1 MIDVKFNKL
10 LKIFLVGILIPTLF
24 QGCALSPGLKKIN
37 LKSLN
42 KYVLEKMSFHPYVYY
57 QPNIIPSKN
66 CEILLEDLSVYEKIV
81 SEHHTYNESK
91 MPKNEIKFINILVNI
106 FKKESETLDQKI
118 AEIDKIRAITKRY
131 DTWHPSYEK
140 NVEHVGE
147 KLSIDEIHLLKNK
160 IKKASKKNIY
170 F

>member
-1 MIDVKFNKL
+1 MKFNKL
-10 LKIFLVGILIPTLF
+10 LKIFLVGILISTLF
-24 QGCALSPGLKKIN
+24 QGCALSPGQKKIN

-57 QPNIIPSKN
+57 QPDIIPSKD

-81 SEHHTYNESK
+81 SEHYNYNQAK
-91 MPKNEIKFINILVNI
+91 IPKTRLKLKNILVNI

-140 NVEHVGE
+140 NVELVGE
-147 KLSIDEIHLLKNK
+147 KLSIDEINLLKNK

>member
-1 MIDVKFNKL
+1 M
-10 LKIFLVGILIPTLF
+10 FLVGILIPTLF
-24 QGCALSPGLKKIN
+24 QGCALSPNLKNIN

-42 KYVLEKMSFHPYVYY
+42 ELVLKKMSFHPYVYY
-57 QPNIIPSKN
+57 QPDIIPSKN
-66 CEILLEDLSVYEKIV
+66 CEILLANLSVYEKIV

-91 MPKNEIKFINILVNI
+91 MPKNRVKLKNILASI
-106 FKKESETLDQKI
+106 FKKENESLDLKI
-118 AEIDKIRAITKRY
+118 AEINKIRAITKRY

-140 NVEHVGE
+140 NVELVGE
-147 KLSIDEIHLLKNK
+147 KLSIDEINLLKNK

>member
-1 MIDVKFNKL
+1 MDIKFNKL
-10 LKIFLVGILIPTLF
+10 LKISLVGILISTLF
-24 QGCALSPGLKKIN
+24 QGCALSPGQKKIN

-57 QPNIIPSKN
+57 QPDIIPSKD

-81 SEHHTYNESK
+81 SEHYNYNQAK
-91 MPKNEIKFINILVNI
+91 IPKTRLKLKNILVNI

-140 NVEHVGE
+140 NVELVGE

>member
-1 MIDVKFNKL
+1 MKFNKL
-10 LKIFLVGILIPTLF
+10 SKMFLAGILISTLF

-42 KYVLEKMSFHPYVYY
+42 EYVLEKMSFHPYVYY
-57 QPNIIPSKN
+57 QPDIIPSKN

-81 SEHHTYNESK
+81 SEHYNYNQTK
-91 MPKNEIKFINILVNI
+91 VPKTRIKLKNILVDI
-106 FKKESETLDQKI
+106 FKKEDETLDQKI

-140 NVEHVGE
+140 NVELIGE

>member
-1 MIDVKFNKL
+1 MDVKFNKL
-10 LKIFLVGILIPTLF
+10 LKFFLVGILISTLF
-24 QGCALSPGLKKIN
+24 KGCALSPGQKRIN

-42 KYVLEKMSFHPYVYY
+42 EYVLKKMSFHPYVYY
-57 QPNIIPSKN
+57 QPDIIPSKN

-81 SEHHTYNESK
+81 SEHNNYNQAK
-91 MPKNEIKFINILVNI
+91 IPKTKIKLKNILVDI
-106 FKKESETLDQKI
+106 FKKKSETLDQKI
-118 AEIDKIRAITKRY
+118 TEKDKIRAITKRY

-140 NVEHVGE
+140 NVELVGE

-160 IKKASKKNIY
+160 IKRASKKNIY

>member
-1 MIDVKFNKL
+1 MGVKFNKL
-10 LKIFLVGILIPTLF
+10 LKIFLVGILISTLF
-24 QGCALSPGLKKIN
+24 QGCALSPGQKKIN
-37 LKSLN
+37 LKTLN

-57 QPNIIPSKN
+57 QPDIIPSKD
-66 CEILLEDLSVYEKIV
+66 CEILLEDLSVYEKIA
-81 SEHHTYNESK
+81 SEHYNYNQAK
-91 MPKNEIKFINILVNI
+91 IPKIRLKLKNILVNI

-140 NVEHVGE
+140 NVELVGE

>member
-1 MIDVKFNKL
+1 M
-10 LKIFLVGILIPTLF
+10 FLVGILIPTLF
-24 QGCALSPGLKKIN
+24 QGCALSPNLKNIN

-42 KYVLEKMSFHPYVYY
+42 ELVLKKMSFHPYVYY
-57 QPNIIPSKN
+57 QPDIIPSKN
-66 CEILLEDLSVYEKIV
+66 CEILLANLSVYEKIV
-81 SEHHTYNESK
+81 NEHHTYNESK
-91 MPKNEIKFINILVNI
+91 MPKNRVKLKNILASI
-106 FKKESETLDQKI
+106 FKKENESLDLKI
-118 AEIDKIRAITKRY
+118 AEINKIRAITKRY

-140 NVEHVGE
+140 NVELVGE

>member
-1 MIDVKFNKL
+1 M
-10 LKIFLVGILIPTLF
+10 FLVGILIPTLF
-24 QGCALSPGLKKIN
+24 QGCALSPNLKNIN

-42 KYVLEKMSFHPYVYY
+42 ELVLKKMSFHPYVYY
-57 QPNIIPSKN
+57 QPDIIPSKN
-66 CEILLEDLSVYEKIV
+66 CEILLANLSVYEKIV

-91 MPKNEIKFINILVNI
+91 MPKNRVKLKNILASI
-106 FKKESETLDQKI
+106 FKKENESLDLKI
-118 AEIDKIRAITKRY
+118 AEINKIRAITKRY

-140 NVEHVGE
+140 NVELVGE

>member
-1 MIDVKFNKL
+1 M
-10 LKIFLVGILIPTLF
+10 FLVGILIPTLF
-24 QGCALSPGLKKIN
+24 QGCALSPNLKNIN

-42 KYVLEKMSFHPYVYY
+42 ELVLKKMSFHPYVYY
-57 QPNIIPSKN
+57 QPDIIPSKN
-66 CEILLEDLSVYEKIV
+66 CEILLANLSVYEKIV
-81 SEHHTYNESK
+81 NEHHTYNESK
-91 MPKNEIKFINILVNI
+91 MPKNRVKLKNILASI
-106 FKKESETLDQKI
+106 FKKENESLDLKI
-118 AEIDKIRAITKRY
+118 AEINKIRAITKRY

-147 KLSIDEIHLLKNK
+147 KLSIDEINLLKNK

>member
-1 MIDVKFNKL
+1 MDVKLNKL
-10 LKIFLVGILIPTLF
+10 LKVFLVGILISTLF

-42 KYVLEKMSFHPYVYY
+42 EYVLKKMSFHPYVYY
-57 QPNIIPSKN
+57 QPDIIPSKN
-66 CEILLEDLSVYEKIV
+66 CEILLGDLSVYEKIV
-81 SEHHTYNESK
+81 SEHYNYNQAK
-91 MPKNEIKFINILVNI
+91 VPKTRIKLKNILVDI
-106 FKKESETLDQKI
+106 FKKENETLDQKI

-140 NVEHVGE
+140 NVELIGE

-160 IKKASKKNIY
+160 IKKASKKSIY

>member
-1 MIDVKFNKL
+1 
-10 LKIFLVGILIPTLF
+10 
-24 QGCALSPGLKKIN
+24 
-37 LKSLN
+37 
-42 KYVLEKMSFHPYVYY
+42 MSFHPYVYY
-57 QPNIIPSKN
+57 QPDIIPSKN

-81 SEHHTYNESK
+81 SEHYNYNQTK
-91 MPKNEIKFINILVNI
+91 IPTTRVKLKNILVNI
-106 FKKESETLDQKI
+106 FKKKSESLDQKI

-140 NVEHVGE
+140 NVELIGE
-147 KLSIDEIHLLKNK
+147 KLLIDEIHLLKSK

>member
-1 MIDVKFNKL
+1 MKFNKL
-10 LKIFLVGILIPTLF
+10 LKMFLVGILIPTLF
-24 QGCALSPGLKKIN
+24 QGCTLSPGLKKIN

-42 KYVLEKMSFHPYVYY
+42 EYVLEKMSFHPYVYY
-57 QPNIIPSKN
+57 QPDIIPSKN

-81 SEHHTYNESK
+81 SEHYNYNQAK
-91 MPKNEIKFINILVNI
+91 IPKTRLKLKNILINI
-106 FKKESETLDQKI
+106 FKKDSETLDQKI

-131 DTWHPSYEK
+131 DKWHPSYEK
-140 NVEHVGE
+140 NVGLVGE
-147 KLSIDEIHLLKNK
+147 KLSVDEIHLLKNE